1 RALIRYLQHKNVCLL
16 TPTHDDLDLCDQA
29 KVNAYF
35 ATHRPEL
42 VFHLAAIVGGIH
54 ANNTYPGKFLYDNTQ
69 MHLNVIHAAHEYKVT
84 KLLFPGSACTYPKLA
99 TQPMQESA
107 FLDGKV
113 E

>member
-1 RALIRYLQHKNVCLL
+1 MKGEKMLTIEGKKILVTGASGMVGRALVRYLQHKNVCLL
-16 TPTHDDLDLCDQA
+16 TPTHADLDLCDQA

-69 MHLNVIHAAHEYKVT
+69 MHLNVIHA
-84 KLLFPGSACTYPKLA
+84 
-99 TQPMQESA
+99 
-107 FLDGKV
+107 
-113 E
+113 